1 MILLLDS
8 YSLLFRAHHALPA
21 MNTVAGVPTAGL
33 YGFSSLVLKLL
44 RERRPQA
51 MALAVDSPGPSF
63 RRARFPDYKAGRSA
77 PPEIGQQLARL
88 PEFAAAL
95 GVPLHA
101 APPELEADDVLA
113 AAARRLAGAGERVL
127 VVSGDRDLFQ
137 VVSETVE
144 VLYVGARGGAHTLY
158 DRAAVERRYGVA
170 PERLPAM
177 TALVG
182 DSSDNL
188 AKVPGVGG
196 KTAAKW
202 IGEHGGIDGIL
213 AAAAADR
220 LEPARL
226 RPAVAAAA
234 DQMRLNEDLARLRTD
249 LDLAEPVAA
258 APDPAGLIPL
268 FTELEFTSLIPR
280 AQKLVA
286 NTGAMTA
293 AGSSSEKTSR

>member
-1 MILLLDS
+1 LILLLDS

-51 MALAVDSPGPSF
+51 MALAADSPGPSF
-63 RRARFPDYKAGRSA
+63 RRARFPDYKKGRSA
-77 PPEIGQQLARL
+77 PPEIGPQLARL
-88 PEFAAAL
+88 PDFAAAL
-95 GVPLHA
+95 GVPLHT

-113 AAARRLAGAGERVL
+113 AAARRLADAGERVL

-137 VVSETVE
+137 VVSDAAR
-144 VLYVGARGGAHTLY
+144 VLYVGARGGAHALY
-158 DRAAVERRYGVA
+158 DRTAVERRYGVA

-196 KTAAKW
+196 KTAANW
-202 IGEHGGIDGIL
+202 IREHGGIDGIL
-213 AAAAADR
+213 AHADR

-234 DQMRLNEDLARLRTD
+234 DQMRLNEELARLRTD
-249 LDLAEPVAA
+249 IDLAEPLAA

-286 NTGAMTA
+286 NSGANTV
-293 AGSSSEKTSR
+293 AGTSVEKPSG